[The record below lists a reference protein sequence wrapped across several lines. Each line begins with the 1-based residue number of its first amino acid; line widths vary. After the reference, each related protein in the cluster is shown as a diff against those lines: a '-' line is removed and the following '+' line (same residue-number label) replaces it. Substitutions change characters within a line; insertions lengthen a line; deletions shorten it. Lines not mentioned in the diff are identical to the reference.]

1 MPKSKLSSARIRE
14 LKDQGLATSEIA
26 KRAGIT
32 TAAVATRLSPEPQ
45 RKRSRERYQL
55 ADDEGRRRYLD
66 ASSQR
71 DHELQKETEE
81 RATRL
86 GFPWTAEEIEFLR
99 LNGPTMTAFNIAIQL
114 SRTFFG
120 VERASR
126 RYGISLRN

>member
-1 MPKSKLSSARIRE
+1 MPKSRLSTVEIRD
-14 LKDQGLATSEIA
+14 LKDRGISTEEIA
-26 KRAGIT
+26 RRAGVT
-32 TAAVATRLSPEPQ
+32 KVSVTVRLSPEPQ
-45 RKRSRERYQL
+45 RKRSRERYQF

-66 ASSQR
+66 AGSQR
-71 DHELQKETEE
+71 NHELQKETEE

-99 LNGPTMTAFNIAIQL
+99 LHGPTMTAFNIAMQL